1 MDSIT
6 EGLNTSGKIN
16 ALMGS
21 RTPKITQKDIAELLG
36 VTSETISNRLAA
48 NRWDVKDLDR
58 IAAAYNVDVQDL
70 KGNDSTDFIK

>member
-21 RTPKITQKDIAELLG
+21 RKVTQKDLAELLG

-70 KGNDSTDFIK
+70 KGDDSKDFIK